1 MVWCEGR
8 GHAGGAR
15 EGGRE
20 EGLPIDQVAFS
31 PVVAYRV
38 SQLSVSGQGDHS
50 VPPASRVTLPT
61 TDMSGRRR
69 DATPDPCVA
78 PRSFF
83 TPAGTAG
90 REG

>member
-15 EGGRE
+15 EGER

-38 SQLSVSGQGDHS
+38 SQLSVSGQGDQS
-50 VPPASRVTLPT
+50 AP
-61 TDMSGRRR
+61 
-69 DATPDPCVA
+69 PCVT
-78 PRSFF
+78 RH
-83 TPAGTAG
+83 TTH
-90 REG
+90 RHNVQEGA